1 MISIKALLTEK
12 ELADQFVASLKKG
25 MLEEKFFYWFPLS
38 VRAWLDLCSDGAYR
52 NFVRSRSLIATSA
65 GQIAALLPPGQIEV
79 VSIGSGQGDKDLL
92 ILQALASQSRKA
104 LYRPVDSS
112 QALLEMACGLA
123 QEAGFSA
130 EGMKADF
137 ARSDH
142 LTLVDTNRSAPR
154 LVMMLGNTLGSVDPV
169 QMAATLGK
177 HLMPGDHLLVDGE
190 LYGPETMAGYDNP
203 LNRRFAWS
211 PLNSVG
217 IGEHHG
223 ELIFEEHQDNRFSGL
238 YKVAKHFEAK
248 QRATAVAGG
257 EHVEIS
263 PGQRVEMN
271 HSYKYSAETFLWIHN
286 TAGLE
291 PVWQAQSGDS
301 KFLMVLSKPAG

>member
-177 HLMPGDHLLVDGE
+177 HLMPGGTICWWMVSCT
-190 LYGPETMAGYDNP
+190 GPRP
-203 LNRRFAWS
+203 W
-211 PLNSVG
+211 
-217 IGEHHG
+217 
-223 ELIFEEHQDNRFSGL
+223 
-238 YKVAKHFEAK
+238 
-248 QRATAVAGG
+248 RAT
-257 EHVEIS
+257 IT
-263 PGQRVEMN
+263 R
-271 HSYKYSAETFLWIHN
+271 
-286 TAGLE
+286 
-291 PVWQAQSGDS
+291 
-301 KFLMVLSKPAG
+301 